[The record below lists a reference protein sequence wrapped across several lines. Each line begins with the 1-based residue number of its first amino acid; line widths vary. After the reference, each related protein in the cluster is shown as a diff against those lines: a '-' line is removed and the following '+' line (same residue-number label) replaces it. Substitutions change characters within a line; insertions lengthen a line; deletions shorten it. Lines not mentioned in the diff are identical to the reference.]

1 MHKAAILSDSHKVI
15 CVNLDLFDKADTH
28 ANLQLLEITECFT
41 VCQTAREVDPR
52 LECTPASG
60 QGQAADLT
68 ICRAC
73 SC

>member
-1 MHKAAILSDSHKVI
+1 MIRKLKSGQYRLYSRKIVKRRRRIDQ
-15 CVNLDLFDKADTH
+15 D
-28 ANLQLLEITECFT
+28 
-41 VCQTAREVDPR
+41 

-73 SC
+73 SCSNLMGLR